1 MFSLAWPNSPIGK
14 YQFFK
19 ILSMPVMFA
28 SRKERGREREAQKEI
43 ERGEMKR
50 REDFR
55 REGGRESE
63 KKSVGDRRFIKRII
77 L

>member
-1 MFSLAWPNSPIGK
+1 MFSLAWPNSPVGK

-19 ILSMPVMFA
+19 VISMPVMFA
-28 SRKERGREREAQKEI
+28 SRKERGREREAKKEI

-55 REGGRESE
+55 REGVER
-63 KKSVGDRRFIKRII
+63 VKRKVWEIGVS
-77 L
+77 